1 MVKQGKKIIHVEIL
15 SDEYHHYFGSLKAI
29 FKVFTSAD
37 LGITYGSLK
46 NFKVTKD
53 NPYRN
58 AKCIIR
64 SGLLVTIE
72 SGRGK
77 YERTSNS

>member
-15 SDEYHHYFGSLKAI
+15 SDGSHHYFGCLKAI
-29 FKVFTSAD
+29 FEMFTSAD

-46 NFKVTKD
+46 NFKVSKD

-58 AKCIIR
+58 TKCIIR
-64 SGLLVTIE
+64 SSNLLSIE
-72 SGRGK
+72 GGRGK
-77 YERTSNS
+77 YERISIS